1 MTFRL
6 AVLPLCLVVI
16 VAFAAETRAAPPQ
29 VEVLAKTA
37 KVKVRKETVATVK
50 KGEKYRL
57 LKTQGP
63 WVAIAIGEGDKQKR
77 GWVLASAVKVVADT
91 DVTEDS
97 AAPDEPVEVRLTID
111 LVQFPQMFGPQAA
124 LYFKA
129 SVLNESTE
137 PVELKVADL
146 ELKADGER
154 LPPLVPNQAGYAPI
168 FLDLAMRSQA
178 NPQGLAYLKDTHL
191 AAGGAADGWL
201 GFSLASMQQ
210 ILFQPGALAAKD
222 WVIEGKI
229 GPHKIHLDLKAAEV
243 GLMSEKVRPSKLD
256 KTVQAIEIGPRVNA
270 INVGHLLEL
279 MRSVPATDHG
289 SVLVLKDQM
298 CLTDGM
304 ATQQL
309 QQQMWQI
316 AQGGNQPVISTEG
329 GPLDNQGY
337 GYNVFSYGQF
347 QRVTSETAAVLTI
360 LGRRPGTGPTLIKHL
375 EDKEAATRAASARAM
390 TTHLAEAGVVK
401 ALAKAA
407 GDAEADVRIAAV
419 GALGGTQAQPDT
431 RQDNSIDTVA
441 LLTAMAD
448 QVPGV
453 RMTAAQSAAAFPCD
467 RARVALIKLL
477 DDADISVKT
486 SSASSLG
493 TLHAKDAVPK
503 LKELQKDPNQ
513 QLKTTVIDALKAIG
527 ELSPVD
533 AALAKL
539 DGGFLQD
546 GDFAEL
552 GKARDKRAVE
562 PLIARLAQTD
572 NYQIGLIGRTL
583 GEIGDPRAVDPLI
596 QAFVY
601 GNRNFNMADVPR
613 ALGKLG
619 DKKAIE
625 PLRQVLTVPNQFM
638 QPDLRYAIF
647 EGLLL
652 LRAPKAFDDTSAELK
667 KLADANQHFQCGP
680 LLVALGRSRDA
691 KAVAIIEP
699 FLANQQVCIQ
709 AAEALVQ
716 CGTKES
722 LTLLEKRLIAPDFQ
736 MGQFIIMNRQWT
748 RTPATVALLKRV
760 AAGANAGSKAAA
772 INALNNLQS
781 GGPAGQP
788 ASLPSPIGY
797 FAPSIEAPAW
807 VNGKTPAAAELKGKV
822 LLVSLPATS
831 GSTPELPA
839 LCNQWQGRFEK
850 EGLVTL
856 ALWNNAGWD
865 WDAAAKEMVSKPDTT
880 PRQEQQAVAAL
891 AAARGIK
898 YRVGLLPAD
907 GGLTEQFGGPRMAR
921 LAVVDRAGILQA
933 VRTMDDVE
941 TEPAEIE
948 VLLAELLAEPVPS
961 ASAVRLPRQF
971 PERSAP
977 GTPPGA
983 AAANYASQFDPS
995 APSWTIPAHDATL
1008 WSAKFAP
1015 DGKTI
1020 ATTSEEGLARLWDVA
1035 TGKLRQTLAGHN
1047 GIVRHCAFTR
1057 DGKQLLTSGFDN
1069 TIRVWDADS
1078 GEPVKTLT
1086 DDSAV
1091 YYISLLG
1098 DDRTVISA
1106 SADSRLRFWNVT
1118 QGKLEGYLM
1127 GHTATVWT
1135 AAATTVNG
1143 VSTIIS
1149 GSTDRTAK
1157 IWDYQSGEIRQ
1168 TLSGHALGVTSVA
1181 IASHAKIAASGAGDG
1196 EVILWDAAT
1205 GEELHKIPGSSTVAY
1220 DIAFAPDNKT
1230 IAVAR
1235 GNHTVTLYDVETG
1248 KAVRQ
1253 LNRGGWCVHF
1263 SKDGRLL
1270 ASGSDDRALHIWK
1283 VK

>member
-1 MTFRL
+1 MTVRH
-6 AVLPLCLVVI
+6 AVLPLYLVI
-16 VAFAAETRAAPPQ
+16 ALSLCAESRAAPPQ
-29 VEVLAKTA
+29 VEVLVKTA

-63 WVAIAIGEGDKQKR
+63 WVAIAIGEGEKQKR
-77 GWVLASAVKVVADT
+77 GWVLASAVKLVADA
-91 DVTEDS
+91 DVTEES
-97 AAPDEPVEVRLTID
+97 VAPDEPLEIRMTID
-111 LVQFPQMFGPQAA
+111 LVQFPQMFGPQAGMF
-124 LYFKA
+124 FKMNI
-129 SVLNESTE
+129 LNESSE
-137 PVELKVADL
+137 PVDLKIAEL
-146 ELKADGER
+146 ELKADDET
-154 LPPLVPNQAGYAPI
+154 LPPLAQNQGGYAPI
-168 FLDLAMRSQA
+168 FTDAGMRAQA
-178 NPQGLAYLKDTHL
+178 NPQGLTYLKDTTL
-191 AAGGAADGWL
+191 AAGASTEGWL
-201 GFSLASMQQ
+201 AYSLASMQQ
-210 ILFQPGALAAKD
+210 LLFQPGALANKT

-229 GPHKIHLDLKAAEV
+229 GPHKIRLDLKAAEV
-243 GLMSEKVRPSKLD
+243 GLLSEKTRPSKLD
-256 KTVQAIEIGPRVNA
+256 KTVQAIEIGPRINA
-270 INVGHLLEL
+270 MNVAHLLEL
-279 MRSVPATDHG
+279 IRSVPASEHG
-289 SVLVLKDQM
+289 CVVVLKDKA
-298 CLTDGM
+298 CLIDGL
-304 ATQQL
+304 ATQQF

-316 AQGGNQPVISTEG
+316 MQGGNQPVVSTEG

-337 GYNVFSYGQF
+337 GYNFFSYGQF

-360 LGRRPGTGPTLIKHL
+360 LGRRPGTGATLIKHL

-407 GDAEADVRIAAV
+407 SDADADVRIAAV
-419 GALGGTQAQPDT
+419 AALAGTAAQPDT
-431 RQDNSIDTVA
+431 RLDHSIDTVA
-441 LLTAMAD
+441 LLAAMTD

-453 RMTAAQSAAAFPCD
+453 RMTAAQSAAVFPCE
-467 RARVALIKLL
+467 RARIALIKLL

-486 SSASSLG
+486 SSANSLG

-513 QLKTTVIDALKAIG
+513 QLKITAIDALKAIG

-552 GKARDKRAVE
+552 GKAREKRAVE

-572 NYQIGLIGRTL
+572 NYQVGLIGRTL
-583 GEIGDPRAVDPLI
+583 GDIGDPRAVDPLI

-619 DKKAIE
+619 DKKAVE
-625 PLRQVLTVPNQFM
+625 PLRQVLSVPNQYM
-638 QPDLRYAIF
+638 QPELRNAIF
-647 EGLLL
+647 EGLLM
-652 LRAPKAFDDTSAELK
+652 LRAPKAFEDASAELK
-667 KLADANQHFQCGP
+667 KMTDANRHFECGP
-680 LLVALGRSRDA
+680 LLVALGKSRDA

-699 FLANQQVCIQ
+699 FLANQQICIQ

-722 LTLLEKRLIAPDFQ
+722 LTLLEKRLTAPDFQ
-736 MGQFIIMNRQWT
+736 MGQMVIMNRQWT

-760 AAGANAGSKAAA
+760 AAGANPGSKQAA
-772 INALNNLQS
+772 INALNNLQA
-781 GGPAGQP
+781 GGPGG
-788 ASLPSPIGY
+788 PSPGSPSPVGY
-797 FAPSIEAPAW
+797 FAPAIEAPVW
-807 VNGKTPAAAELKGKV
+807 VNGKAPAAAEMKGKV

-831 GSTPELPA
+831 GSAPELPA
-839 LCNQWQGRFEK
+839 QCNQWQGRFEK

-856 ALWNNAGWD
+856 ALWNCGGWD
-865 WDAAAKEMVSKPDTT
+865 WDAAAKELVSRPDTT
-880 PRQEQQAVAAL
+880 PQKEQQAVAAL

-907 GGLTEQFGGPRMAR
+907 GGLTDKFGGPRLAR
-921 LAVVDRAGILQA
+921 LAVVDRAGILQT
-933 VRTMDDVE
+933 VRTTDEVE

-948 VLLAELLAEPVPS
+948 ALLAELLAEPQPS
-961 ASAVRLPRQF
+961 ASALRLPRQF
-971 PERSAP
+971 PERGAP
-977 GTPPGA
+977 GTPPGT
-983 AAANYASQFDPS
+983 AAANQASQFDPA
-995 APSWTIPAHDATL
+995 APCCTIPAHDTTI
-1008 WSAKFAP
+1008 WSAKFSP

-1035 TGKLRQTLAGHN
+1035 TGKLLQTLEGHN

-1069 TIRVWDADS
+1069 TIRVWDAAS

-1086 DDSAV
+1086 DDGAV
-1091 YYISLLG
+1091 YYVSLLG

-1106 SADSRLRFWNVT
+1106 SADSRLRFWNLT

-1143 VSTIIS
+1143 LSTIIS

-1168 TLSGHALGVTSVA
+1168 TLSGHALGVTAVA
-1181 IASHAKIAASGAGDG
+1181 IASNAKIAASGAGDG
-1196 EVILWDAAT
+1196 EVILWDVAT

-1230 IAVAR
+1230 VAVAR
-1235 GNHTVTLYDVETG
+1235 GNHTVTLYDVESR

-1270 ASGSDDRALHIWK
+1270 ASGGDDRALRIWK